1 MVAGANAL
9 DMNRRMHVAVFA
21 LVAVAIAPLA
31 APAAGPTSVAGVPAK
46 LVGRHGPT
54 SHVAKGLQLVGHTD
68 LARTRG
74 GPALGNNGG
83 VALIGNCAYVGRWHD
98 YGDFVRRPGTVQQPI
113 QIVDVARP
121 SAPRVVGSVP
131 NSNVLN
137 AAAREIRAVDLPNF
151 KMLVVQMFGK
161 YLEQGAR
168 TPGQHSL
175 YFYTFPSGRCTQPV
189 LTGRIDLNPL
199 RPHEFYLW
207 LDPNPAHNVDG
218 HPRVIAYVTAP
229 ISGVDGAIVDA
240 SKPSAPRL
248 IGVWHGESP
257 ALSSTE
263 SNLSGD
269 VPVGAGR
276 YSHSISLSP
285 DGTRAYVSQWD
296 GGFLT
301 LDASDIANAAPNATL
316 KPAGLMSIPFLY
328 EQGSVGN
335 THSAVP
341 VPGQNGT
348 NTMILGDEIY
358 VTTDGCPYGWMRVL
372 DAGSPTVRPSQIGEF
387 RLPEN
392 NAANCSGVLS
402 ASRNSL
408 GKPIDGTFSMHNQ
421 TVTSRYVLTSWYG
434 AGLRVIDVAN
444 PAKPGQ
450 AAFFVPKPAERIASV
465 PDTSAPIY
473 GATKDVNDDWWV
485 SMWSYPII
493 RNGLIYVTDIRSGLY
508 ILRPTP
514 GSPLAKDLGSI
525 PFMEGNSN
533 LNAFVK

>member
-1 MVAGANAL
+1 MSGPGSKCS
-9 DMNRRMHVAVFA
+9 DMNKRSYLAVFA
-21 LVAVAIAPLA
+21 LVVVAVAPLA
-31 APAAGPTSVAGVPAK
+31 APAAGPSAVAGVPAK

-54 SHVAKGLQLVGHTD
+54 SNVAKGLQLVGHTD

-83 VALIGNCAYVGRWHD
+83 IALIGNCAYVGRWHD
-98 YGDFVRRPGTVQQPI
+98 YGDFARQPGAVQQPI

-131 NSNVLN
+131 NSTVLN
-137 AAAREIRAVDLPNF
+137 AAAREIRSVDLPNF

-161 YLEQGAR
+161 YLDQGVR

-175 YFYTFPSGRCTQPV
+175 YFYTFPSGRCASPV
-189 LTGRIDLNPL
+189 LAGRLDLSPL

-240 SKPSAPRL
+240 SKPSAPKL
-248 IGVWHGESP
+248 IGAWHGESP
-257 ALSSTE
+257 VVSPTE
-263 SNLSGD
+263 ANLAGD
-269 VPVGAGR
+269 VPAGAGR
-276 YSHSISLSP
+276 YTHSISLSA

-301 LDASDIANAAPNATL
+301 LDASDIANVGPTATL

-341 VPGQNGT
+341 VPGKNS
-348 NTMILGDEIY
+348 MIVGDEIY

-372 DAGSPTVRPSQIGEF
+372 DAGSATEKPSQIGEF

-392 NAANCSGVLS
+392 NASNCSGVLS

-408 GKPIDGTFSMHNQ
+408 GKAIDGTFSMHNQ

-444 PAKPGQ
+444 PAKPRE
-450 AAFFVPKPAERIASV
+450 AAFFVPKPAERIMNV
-465 PDTSAPIY
+465 PDTSAPVY
-473 GATKDVNDDWWV
+473 GATEDLNDDWWV
-485 SMWSYPII
+485 STWSYPII
-493 RNGLIYVTDIRSGLY
+493 RNGLIYVSDIRSGLY
-508 ILRPTP
+508 ILRATP
-514 GSPLAKDLGSI
+514 GSPLANELGRVR
-525 PFMEGNSN
+525 FLEGNSN
-533 LNAFVK
+533 LGAFIK